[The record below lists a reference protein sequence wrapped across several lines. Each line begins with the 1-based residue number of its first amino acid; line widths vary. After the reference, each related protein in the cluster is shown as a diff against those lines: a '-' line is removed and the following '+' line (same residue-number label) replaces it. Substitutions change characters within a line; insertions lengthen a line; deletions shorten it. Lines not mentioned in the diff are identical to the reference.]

1 MQYSNIFNVCMTQV
15 DDALRGGAQF
25 TTSAS
30 STSLATMGAGTTQS
44 HRRTGSTGSSA
55 TQEHH
60 KVPDPRDL
68 DPLLGEL
75 AIAHSRAELY
85 MRFVRRRITVS
96 ST

>member
-1 MQYSNIFNVCMTQV
+1 M

-30 STSLATMGAGTTQS
+30 SASLVTMTSGGAQS
-44 HRRTGSTGSSA
+44 HRRSGSTGSSA
-55 TQEHH
+55 AQDHH

-96 ST
+96 LLT